1 MLIEDLLEIV
11 KAELPESKD
20 LITADTNFRQLEEW
34 DSLTG
39 MSIVVLL
46 EENYDVPISDKAFK
60 SFATFSDIFNYIKEQ
75 KGI

>member
-1 MLIEDLLEIV
+1 MQIEDLLEMV
-11 KAELPESKD
+11 KTELPESKD

-46 EENYDVPISDKAFK
+46 EENYNVSIDEKAFK
-60 SFATFSDIFNYIKEQ
+60 SFDTFSDIFNFIKDQ
-75 KGI
+75 KGR

>member
-20 LITADTNFRQLEEW
+20 LLTADTHFKQLEEW

-46 EENYDVPISDKAFK
+46 EENYHVPISDNAFK
-60 SFATFSDIFNYIKEQ
+60 SFDTFSDIFNYIKAQ